1 MGGRE
6 DLWWWVGGKGEGE
19 DEVVFE
25 RDKSN
30 RLLRY
35 VDNQQDQY
43 VAHLSG
49 SGEGSLLMRII
60 NVRNRRNKN
69 QM

>member
-1 MGGRE
+1 M
-6 DLWWWVGGKGEGE
+6 EGE
-19 DEVVFE
+19 EGCKDEVVFE
-25 RDKSN
+25 RDKSK

-35 VDNQQDQY
+35 VDNRQDQR

-60 NVRNRRNKN
+60 SVRTGAIKTNSENCC
-69 QM
+69 

>member
-1 MGGRE
+1 M
-6 DLWWWVGGKGEGE
+6 
-19 DEVVFE
+19 VFE

-35 VDNQQDQY
+35 VDKRQDQC
-43 VAHLSG
+43 VARLSG

-60 NVRNRRNKN
+60 SVRIEAIKTLAQT
-69 QM
+69 QMV